1 MNIVFQYE
9 LEDNNPVIRP
19 WWKISYLFVLF
30 YIMWFHF
37 TINDKSDIL
46 WIVKKLFI
54 HIIIL
59 RYNIK
64 QIWFQNLPLGKAS
77 KISNLGPTC
86 YQFLSFSLQ
95 LPIYSKTWNRTIKN
109 LNVPP
114 PPFPWKLSNV
124 WTESDNCQ
132 VQLQPQ
138 VELSWAEIALS
149 LV

>member
-9 LEDNNPVIRP
+9 LEDSNPV
-19 WWKISYLFVLF
+19 YHF

-46 WIVKKLFI
+46 WNFKKSFL

-59 RYNIK
+59 RYKIK
-64 QIWFQNLPLGKAS
+64 QIWFQNSPLGKAS
-77 KISNLGPTC
+77 KMSSLGPTC

-109 LNVPP
+109 LNVTL
-114 PPFPWKLSNV
+114 PPFPWKLSKT

-132 VQLQPQ
+132 AQPQPQ
-138 VELSWAEIALS
+138 VQLSWAEIPFS
-149 LV
+149 